1 MTRTIT
7 CRLFTL
13 ILLLTFSVVATS
25 ALAQRGEIYTI
36 KKGDTLWDLS
46 QRFIEDPFYWPNI
59 WADNP
64 ELITNPHLIFPGQQI
79 RIFDGRLE
87 ILPAYAQ
94 KDTTIAAEV
103 PVTGP
108 VDQIF
113 SITVATSGNGFILV
127 DEQSQGRLVD
137 ATDNRVLLTESDM
150 VFVAMDA
157 GTVARAGDSFGLYQ
171 RGNAVVHPKN
181 KKQRLGTMMY
191 NLGSVTVAEV
201 RGNTVVGHI
210 DRAFREITRGSELFY
225 YDPPRRDIALQ
236 RGTTQDTGF
245 IVATQEEKGT
255 ISTGDII
262 FINLGRNNELAVG
275 NLLYISRPRQ
285 LTDEALKNIGNLDLP
300 EEVVGAAIVTETRDA
315 TATALIIKSV
325 DSAAIGNSIT
335 VVTN

>member
-7 CRLFTL
+7 CRLFIL
-13 ILLLTFSVVATS
+13 MLLLTFSVAATS
-25 ALAQRGEIYTI
+25 AFAQRGEIYTI

-46 QRFIEDPFYWPNI
+46 QRFIEDPLYWPNI

-79 RIFDGRLE
+79 RILDGRLE

-94 KDTTIAAEV
+94 KDTAIAAEI
-103 PVTGP
+103 PTAKPG
-108 VDQIF
+108 DEIF
-113 SITVATSGNGFILV
+113 SITVATRGNGFILV
-127 DEQSQGRLVD
+127 DEHSQGRLID
-137 ATDNRVLLTESDM
+137 ATDNRVLLTETDM
-150 VFVAMDA
+150 VFVAMNS
-157 GTVARAGDSFGLYQ
+157 GTVARVGDSFGLYQ
-171 RGNAVVHPKN
+171 RGEAVVHPKN
-181 KKQRLGTMMY
+181 RKQRLGTLMY
-191 NLGSVTVAEV
+191 NLGSVKVTEV

-210 DRAFREITRGSELFY
+210 DRAFREITRGAELFY

-236 RGTTQDTGF
+236 RGTTQDTGY

-262 FINLGRNNELAVG
+262 FVDLGRNNELAVG

-285 LTDEALKNIGNLDLP
+285 LSDEALKGAGHLDLP

-325 DSAAIGNSIT
+325 DTAAIGNSIT
-335 VVTN
+335 VVTD

>member
-7 CRLFTL
+7 CRLLTL

-25 ALAQRGEIYTI
+25 AFAQRGEIYTI

-46 QRFIEDPFYWPNI
+46 QRFIEDPYYWPNI

-79 RIFDGRLE
+79 RVLDGRLE
-87 ILPAYAQ
+87 ILPAYSQ
-94 KDTTIAAEV
+94 KDTATTVDIPVAE
-103 PVTGP
+103 P
-108 VDQIF
+108 VDEIF
-113 SITVATSGNGFILV
+113 SITVATRGNGFILV

-137 ATDNRVLLTESDM
+137 ATDNRILLTESDM
-150 VFVAMDA
+150 VFVAMDT

-171 RGNAVVHPKN
+171 RGDTVTHPTN
-181 KKQRLGTMMY
+181 RKQPIGTMMY
-191 NLGSVTVAEV
+191 NLGSVKVSEV
-201 RGNTVVGHI
+201 RGKTVVGQI
-210 DRAFREITRGSELFY
+210 DRAFREITRGAELFY

-262 FINLGRNNELAVG
+262 FVDLGRNNELAVG

-285 LTDEALKNIGNLDLP
+285 ITDEALKGAENLDLP
-300 EEVVGAAIVTETRDA
+300 EEVVGAAIVTETRDT

-335 VVTN
+335 VVTD

>member
-1 MTRTIT
+1 MTQTIT
-7 CRLFTL
+7 RRLLIL

-25 ALAQRGEIYTI
+25 AFAQRGEIYTI

-79 RIFDGRLE
+79 RILDGRLE
-87 ILPAYAQ
+87 ILPAYTQ
-94 KDTTIAAEV
+94 KDSMPTAGEPAPE
-103 PVTGP
+103 P
-108 VDQIF
+108 DDEIF
-113 SITVATSGNGFILV
+113 SITVATRGNGFILV

-137 ATDNRVLLTESDM
+137 ATDNRVLLTESDK

-171 RGNAVVHPKN
+171 RGDAVVHPSNRKH
-181 KKQRLGTMMY
+181 RIGTMMY
-191 NLGSVTVAEV
+191 NLGSVKVAEV

-210 DRAFREITRGSELFY
+210 DRAFREITRGAELFY

-236 RGTTQDTGF
+236 RGTTQDTGV

-262 FINLGRNNELAVG
+262 FVDLGRNNELAIG

-285 LTDEALKNIGNLDLP
+285 ITDEALKGAEQLDLP
-300 EEVVGAAIVTETRDA
+300 EEVIGAAIVTETRDT
-315 TATALIIKSV
+315 TATALLIKSV

-335 VVTN
+335 VVTD

>member
-7 CRLFTL
+7 CRLLTL
-13 ILLLTFSVVATS
+13 VLLLTFSLVATS
-25 ALAQRGEIYTI
+25 AFAQRGEIYTV

-46 QRFIEDPFYWPNI
+46 QRFIEDPLYWPNI

-79 RIFDGRLE
+79 RILDGRLE
-87 ILPAYAQ
+87 IIPAYGETGTA
-94 KDTTIAAEV
+94 
-103 PVTGP
+103 VTGVAP
-108 VDQIF
+108 TEPQEDIF
-113 SITVATSGNGFILV
+113 SITVATRGNGFILV
-127 DEQSQGRLVD
+127 DEQSQGRLLD
-137 ATDNRVLLTESDM
+137 ATDNRILLTETDM
-150 VFVAMDA
+150 VFVAMNSA
-157 GTVARAGDSFGLYQ
+157 TVARVDDSFGLYQ
-171 RGNAVVHPKN
+171 RGNTVVHPKN
-181 KKQRLGTMMY
+181 KKQSLGTMMY
-191 NLGSVTVAEV
+191 NLGSVTVTEV

-210 DRAFREITRGSELFY
+210 DRAFREITRGAELFY

-236 RGTTQDTGF
+236 RGTTQDTGY
-245 IVATQEEKGT
+245 IVATQDEKGT

-262 FINLGRNNELAVG
+262 FVDLGRNNELAVG

-285 LTDEALKNIGNLDLP
+285 ITDEALKGAANLDLP

-335 VVTN
+335 VVTD

>member
-25 ALAQRGEIYTI
+25 AFAQRGEIYTI

-79 RIFDGRLE
+79 RILDGRLE
-87 ILPAYAQ
+87 IIPAYAQ
-94 KDTTIAAEV
+94 ADTRTTAEV
-103 PVTGP
+103 PAAKPT
-108 VDQIF
+108 DEAFLMI
-113 SITVATSGNGFILV
+113 VATRGNGFILT

-137 ATDNRVLLTESDM
+137 ATDNRVLLTEADM
-150 VFVAMDA
+150 IFVAMDA
-157 GTVARAGDSFGLYQ
+157 GSVARVGDSFGLYQ
-171 RGNAVVHPKN
+171 RGNAVIHPKN

-191 NLGSVTVAEV
+191 NLGSVTVDEV
-201 RGNTVVGHI
+201 RGNTVVGRI
-210 DRAFREITRGSELFY
+210 DRAFREITRGAELFY

-236 RGTTQDTGF
+236 RGTTLDTGY
-245 IVATQEEKGT
+245 IVATHEEKGT

-262 FINLGRNNELAVG
+262 FVDLGRNNDLAVG

-285 LTDEALKNIGNLDLP
+285 LTDEALKNAGNLDLP

-315 TATALIIKSV
+315 TSTALVIKSV

-335 VVTN
+335 VVTD